1 MYPEVQAGAA
11 PEFAD
16 LSWRVQRVIRY
27 LYFLLAALLLAGL
40 APAGP
45 CLAED
50 GYQLWLR
57 YPPLP
62 AQQREHAQGRLGSIL
77 VPASRSPSAQHALD
91 ELQRGLTGLLGQA
104 VPLTDQPRD
113 GAILLGTP
121 DSLPLISQL
130 DLPLGRIGPEGY
142 IIRSVEIGGHATTV
156 IAAEGDSALI
166 YGVFALLR
174 LLQTDAS
181 VDALDVL
188 DEPAVQLRVLN
199 HWDNLDRSVERGY
212 AGPSIWDWWR
222 LPDYRDP
229 RYTDYARA
237 NASIGING
245 TVLNNVNAQAEVL
258 TAPYLA
264 KAAALADVF
273 RPWGIRVYLAVRFSS
288 PVDIGGLTTA
298 DPLDPA
304 VRAWW
309 RAKADEI
316 YDLIPDFGGFLVKA
330 NSEGQPGPQN
340 YGRSHADGANLLA
353 EALRPHGGNVMWR
366 AFVYSQDDPE
376 DRVRQAYTEFKPLDG
391 TFADNVLVQVKNG
404 PLDFQPRE
412 PFHPL
417 FGAMPGTPLMLELQ
431 ITQEY
436 LGFSTHLV
444 YLGALYEEVLSADTF
459 AAGAGST
466 VARVIDGS
474 LHDHTTTGM
483 AGVANIGSDR
493 DWSGS
498 TFAQANWYAYGRLA
512 WNPHGSARAIAEEWL
527 RMTFSNDP
535 RFVEPAA
542 ELMMRSHQAVVD
554 YMTPLGLA
562 HLMGTGHHYGPAP
575 WVDDLERP
583 EWNPFYYHRA
593 DAQGIGLDRT
603 GRGSDAVAQYAP
615 PVARRLADLQSVP
628 DDFLLWFHRLPWDH
642 RMASGRTLW
651 EELVARY
658 DRGIAEV
665 EAMRA
670 AWADLQPFVDA
681 ERFAK
686 TRDFLDIQL
695 REARWWRD
703 ASLAYFMQRS
713 GRQLPPG
720 TRPPAES
727 LEYYRS
733 LEFPHA
739 PGW

>member
-1 MYPEVQAGAA
+1 MYPDIQAGTAF
-11 PEFAD
+11 EFAD
-16 LSWRVQRVIRY
+16 LSWRDQLVIRCPY
-27 LYFLLAALLLAGL
+27 LLLVALFLAGL
-40 APAGP
+40 GPARP

-62 AQQREHAQGRLGSIL
+62 AEQRERVRAWLGGIV
-77 VPASRSPSAQHALD
+77 VPASRSPSAQLALD
-91 ELQRGLTGLLGQA
+91 ELQRGLSGLLEHA
-104 VPLTDQPRD
+104 VPLTDQPRE

-121 DSLPLISQL
+121 ASLPLINQL

-142 IIRSVEIGGHATTV
+142 VIRSVEIGSLATTV
-156 IAAEGDSALI
+156 IAANSDAALI

-174 LLQTDAS
+174 LLQTGAS
-181 VDALDVL
+181 LDALDVL
-188 DEPAVQLRVLN
+188 EGPAVQLRLLN
-199 HWDNLDRSVERGY
+199 HWDNLDRGVERGY
-212 AGPSIWDWWR
+212 AGQSIWDWWR
-222 LPDYRDP
+222 LPGYRDP

-273 RPWGIRVYLAVRFSS
+273 RPWGIRVYLSVRFSS

-316 YDLIPDFGGFLVKA
+316 HALIPDFGGFLVKA

-340 YGRSHADGANLLA
+340 YGRSHADGANMLA

-391 TFADNVLVQVKNG
+391 AFADNVLVQVKNG

-417 FGAMPGTPLMLELQ
+417 FGAMPGTPLMMEFQ

-474 LHDHTTTGM
+474 LHGHTRTGM

-542 ELMMRSHQAVVD
+542 DLMMRSRQAVVD

-615 PVARRLADLQSVP
+615 PVARRFADLQSIP

-642 RMASGRTLW
+642 RMRSGGTLW
-651 EELVARY
+651 EELVARF
-658 DRGIAEV
+658 DHGIAEV
-665 EAMRA
+665 EAMRD

-686 TRDFLDIQL
+686 TLDFLDIQL

-713 GRQLPPG
+713 GLDLPPG

-739 PGW
+739 PGG

>member
-1 MYPEVQAGAA
+1 M
-11 PEFAD
+11 
-16 LSWRVQRVIRY
+16 IR
-27 LYFLLAALLLAGL
+27 FLFFPLAALLLLVL

-45 CLAED
+45 CQAED
-50 GYQLWLR
+50 GYELWLR
-57 YPPLP
+57 YSPLP
-62 AQQREHAQGRLGSIL
+62 AEQRERARSRLDSIL
-77 VPASRSPSAQHALD
+77 APASRSPSAQAALD
-91 ELQRGLTGLLGQA
+91 ELQRGLSGLLAQP
-104 VPLTDQPRD
+104 VPLSDQPRD

-121 DSLPLISQL
+121 DTLPLIRQL
-130 DLPLGRIGPEGY
+130 DLPLARIGPEGY
-142 IIRSVEIGGHATTV
+142 IIRTVEVGGHGTTV
-156 IAAEGDSALI
+156 IAANTDTALI
-166 YGVFALLR
+166 YGVFTLLR
-174 LLQTDAS
+174 LVQTGAALE
-181 VDALDVL
+181 ALDIL
-188 DEPAVQLRVLN
+188 DRPAVQLRVLN

-212 AGPSIWDWWR
+212 AGQSIWDWWR
-222 LPDYRDP
+222 LPDYREP

-273 RPWGIRVYLAVRFSS
+273 RPWGIRVYLSVRFSS

-309 RAKADEI
+309 QAKANEI
-316 YDLIPDFGGFLVKA
+316 YALIPDFGGFLVKA

-340 YGRSHADGANLLA
+340 YGRSHVDGANMLA

-376 DRVRQAYTEFKPLDG
+376 DRVKQAYTEFKPLDG
-391 TFADNVLVQVKNG
+391 KFADNVLVQVKNG

-417 FGAMPGTPLMLELQ
+417 FGAMPGTPLMMEFQ

-444 YLGALYEEVLSADTF
+444 YLGELYEEVLTADTF

-474 LHDHTTTGM
+474 LHGYARTGM

-512 WNPHGSARAIAEEWL
+512 WNPSNSARAIAGEWL

-535 RFVEPAA
+535 RFVEPAT
-542 ELMMRSHQAVVD
+542 ELMMRSRQAAVD

-583 EWNPFYYHRA
+583 EWNPYYYHRA
-593 DAQGIGLDRT
+593 DALGIGLDRT
-603 GRGSDAVAQYAP
+603 ERGSDAVAQYAP
-615 PVARRLADLQSVP
+615 PVARRFADLQSVP

-642 RMASGRTLW
+642 RARSGRTLW
-651 EELVARY
+651 EELVVRY

-665 EAMRA
+665 EAMRD
-670 AWADLQPFVDA
+670 AWTDLRPFVDA

-686 TRDFLDIQL
+686 TRNFLEIQL

-703 ASLAYFMQRS
+703 ACLAYFMQQS
-713 GRQLPPG
+713 GRELPPG

-733 LEFPHA
+733 LEFPNA

>member
-1 MYPEVQAGAA
+1 
-11 PEFAD
+11 
-16 LSWRVQRVIRY
+16 VIRR
-27 LYFLLAALLLAGL
+27 LLFLLAALFLAGL

-62 AQQREHAQGRLGSIL
+62 AQQRERARDRLGSIL
-77 VPASRSPSAQHALD
+77 VPASRSPAVQAAMD
-91 ELQRGLTGLLGQA
+91 ELQRGLAGLLEQPL
-104 VPLTDQPRD
+104 PLTDQPRD
-113 GAILLGTP
+113 GTILLGTP
-121 DSLPLISQL
+121 DTLPLISQL
-130 DLPLGRIGPEGY
+130 DLPLGRLGPEGY
-142 IIRSVEIGGHATTV
+142 IVRSVEIGGHATTV
-156 IAAEGDSALI
+156 IAANGDAALV

-174 LLQTDAS
+174 LLQTDATL
-181 VDALDVL
+181 DRLDTLDVL
-188 DEPAVQLRVLN
+188 DRPAVQLRVLN

-212 AGPSIWDWWR
+212 AGQSIWDWWR
-222 LPDYRDP
+222 LPDFHDP

-273 RPWGIRVYLAVRFSS
+273 RPYGIRVYLSVRFSS

-298 DPLDPA
+298 DPLDPT
-304 VRAWW
+304 VRVWW

-316 YDLIPDFGGFLVKA
+316 YALIPDFGGFLVKA

-353 EALRPHGGNVMWR
+353 DTLRPHGGNVMWR

-417 FGAMPGTPLMLELQ
+417 FGAMPGTPLMLEFQ

-444 YLGALYEEVLSADTF
+444 YLGALYEEVLTADTF

-466 VARVIDGS
+466 VARVIDSS
-474 LHDHTTTGM
+474 LHGYARAGI

-498 TFAQANWYAYGRLA
+498 TFAQANWYAFGRLA
-512 WNPHGSARAIAEEWL
+512 WDPRGSARAIAEEWL

-535 RFVEPAA
+535 RFVQPAA
-542 ELMMRSHQAVVD
+542 ELMMRSHQAAVD

-583 EWNPFYYHRA
+583 EWNPYYYHRA

-603 GRGSDAVAQYAP
+603 ERGSDAVAHYAR

-642 RMASGRTLW
+642 RMRSGATLW

-658 DRGIAEV
+658 DRGITEV
-665 EAMRA
+665 EAMRD
-670 AWADLQPFVDA
+670 AWAGLQPFVDA

-703 ASLAYFMQRS
+703 ACLAYFMHQS
-713 GRQLPPG
+713 GRELPPG

-733 LEFPHA
+733 LEFPHP